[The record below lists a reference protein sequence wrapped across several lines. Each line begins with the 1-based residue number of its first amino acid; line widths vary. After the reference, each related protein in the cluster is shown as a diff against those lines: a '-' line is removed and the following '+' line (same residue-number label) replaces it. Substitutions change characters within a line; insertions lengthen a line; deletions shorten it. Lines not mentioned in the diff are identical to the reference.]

1 MYRKLTVLV
10 AVVVLAVLGVTQLN
24 AQGIVTLADVIERL
38 ELLSRDVE
46 VQNAYADT
54 LATRVVDVENRLEIL
69 ENHQAGTPTTSI
81 TPVNP
86 TATPTTSITPVNP
99 TATPTTSITPVNP
112 TATPTKTP
120 TPAPAVTFPRYELE
134 DIFDEYGAN
143 EARAEAKYLDRVIE
157 VNGVILDIEKKGGGF
172 FSGKERYEITLE
184 GEGFL
189 SYLDCSL
196 PLSSEEEVLQLNAG
210 ESITLRGEL
219 YFGSSTIIN
228 MRNCEIVKE

>member
-1 MYRKLTVLV
+1 MKRILLILAIV
-10 AVVVLAVLGVTQLN
+10 AAISLGAAQLN
-24 AQGIVTLADVIERL
+24 AQGIVTLEDIAEKLRL
-38 ELLSRDVE
+38 LTREVE
-46 VQNAYADT
+46 VQNAYTDT
-54 LATRVVDVENRLEIL
+54 LATRVVDVENRLKIL
-69 ENHQAGTPTTSI
+69 ENPPAATPMTTI
-81 TPVNP
+81 TPVRSTSIP
-86 TATPTTSITPVNP
+86 TATATPTQ
-99 TATPTTSITPVNP
+99 
-112 TATPTKTP
+112 TP
-120 TPAPAVTFPRYELE
+120 TPVPAVTVPRYELD

-143 EARAEAKYLDRVIE
+143 EARAEAKYLDKIIE

-184 GEGFL
+184 GRGFL

-196 PLSSEEEVLQLNAG
+196 PLSSEDEVLRLNAG

>member
-1 MYRKLTVLV
+1 MYRKFTVLV
-10 AVVVLAVLGVTQLN
+10 AVVVLTVLGVTQLN

-38 ELLSRDVE
+38 QILSRNVE

-69 ENHQAGTPTTSI
+69 ENHQTGTPTTSI
-81 TPVNP
+81 ASVKP
-86 TATPTTSITPVNP
+86 TSTATTSITPVKP
-99 TATPTTSITPVNP
+99 TP
-112 TATPTKTP
+112 TPTKTP
-120 TPAPAVTFPRYELE
+120 TPVPSVTFPRYELE

-143 EARAEAKYLDRVIE
+143 EARAEAKYLDKVIE
-157 VNGVILDIEKKGGGF
+157 VGGVILDIEKKGGGF

-189 SYLDCSL
+189 SYLDCAL

-210 ESITLRGEL
+210 ESIILRGEL

-228 MRNCEIVKE
+228 MRDCEIIKE

>member
-10 AVVVLAVLGVTQLN
+10 VVVVLAVLGVTQLN
-24 AQGIVTLADVIERL
+24 AQGIITLADVIERL

-69 ENHQAGTPTTSI
+69 ENHQTGTPTTSSTPVKPTSMPTTSI
-81 TPVNP
+81 TPVKP
-86 TATPTTSITPVNP
+86 TS
-99 TATPTTSITPVNP
+99 
-112 TATPTKTP
+112 TPTKTP

-134 DIFDEYGAN
+134 DIFDEYRAN

-157 VNGVILDIEKKGGGF
+157 VSGVILDIEKKGGGF

-189 SYLDCSL
+189 SYLDCAL

-210 ESITLRGEL
+210 QSIILRGEL